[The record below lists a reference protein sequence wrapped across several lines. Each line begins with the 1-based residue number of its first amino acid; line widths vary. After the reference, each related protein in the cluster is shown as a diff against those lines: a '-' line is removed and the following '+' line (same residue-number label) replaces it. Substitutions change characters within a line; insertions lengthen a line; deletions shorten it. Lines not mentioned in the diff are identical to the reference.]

1 MIATYI
7 TCLKNVL
14 KYLVLNYSQNFVF
27 GLNQNQNVY
36 YNICKIQSLLDELS
50 LLNENTDDDLEYFQE
65 IKFYLDTCLSSLN
78 LSKLLGIDYS
88 GATLGVAPV
97 VLNLKMRTIFTI
109 TSALTGD
116 SQYSGFILPSRIKF
130 NFIDIT
136 LVGYNRLTI
145 GDEELDKEAYF
156 SDDLGVT
163 SKSLHNL
170 AIGDKLYLNTNIIGY
185 DLDIT
190 DKLEIIIL

>member
-7 TCLKNVL
+7 TYLKNVL

-116 SQYSGFILPSRIKF
+116 AQYSGFILPSRIKF